1 MAASKIS
8 FKRRAQLTLRD
19 MKRGIP
25 LYIMIAP
32 FMLLFFVFVV
42 YPVLKAIWFSFTDFN
57 VLEKANFVGLR
68 NYQKLFLDDTNFITA
83 IKNTFIIA
91 VIVGPG
97 GYIMSFLLAWMINEL
112 PHKVGTVLTVIF
124 YAPSMA
130 GTAVVAVFAQIFSND
145 SNGYLNAI
153 LRNLGITDEA
163 ILWLSDADVVMVVV
177 ILDAFLRS
185 LGMNDPILWLSDK
198 EFIIVVVILASLWM
212 SMGVGFL
219 SFVAGIKGVDE
230 AQYEAGAID
239 GIRNRWQELWYITLP
254 NMKPQLLFGAVM
266 TITGS
271 LSVGSIGDSLVG
283 FPSPNYASHTIVNH
297 LNDYGSIRMEM
308 GYASAIA
315 VILFLIMIVCN
326 GLIQKLLRKVGT

>member
-1 MAASKIS
+1 MAANKIS

-19 MKRGIP
+19 MKRSIP
-25 LYIMIAP
+25 LYAMIAP

-42 YPVLKAIWFSFTDFN
+42 YPVLKAIWFSFTDYN

-68 NYQKLFLDDTNFITA
+68 NYKKLFLDDSTFITA

-112 PHKVGTVLTVIF
+112 PHKIGTVLTVIF

-130 GTAVVAVFAQIFSND
+130 GTAVITVFAQIFSND

-153 LRNLGITDEA
+153 LRNLGITNEA
-163 ILWLSDADVVMVVV
+163 ILWLSDADV
-177 ILDAFLRS
+177 
-185 LGMNDPILWLSDK
+185 
-198 EFIIVVVILASLWM
+198 IIVVVILASLWM

-266 TITGS
+266 TITSS
-271 LSVGSIGDSLVG
+271 LSVGAIGDSLVG

-315 VILFLIMIVCN
+315 VILFLIMIICN
-326 GLIQKLLRKVGT
+326 MLIQKLLRKVGT

>member
-1 MAASKIS
+1 MAANKIS

-19 MKRGIP
+19 MKRSIP

-32 FMLLFFVFVV
+32 FMLLFAVFVV
-42 YPVLKAIWFSFTDFN
+42 YPVLKAIWYSFTDYN

-68 NYQKLFLDDTNFITA
+68 NYKRLFLDDSTFITA

-91 VIVGPG
+91 VLVGPG
-97 GYIMSFLLAWMINEL
+97 GYILSYLLAWMINEL

-130 GTAVVAVFAQIFSND
+130 GTAVITVFAQIFSND

-153 LRNLGITDEA
+153 LRNLGITQEA
-163 ILWLSDADVVMVVV
+163 ILWLSDADYV
-177 ILDAFLRS
+177 
-185 LGMNDPILWLSDK
+185 
-198 EFIIVVVILASLWM
+198 IVVVILASLWM

-266 TITGS
+266 TITSS

-315 VILFLIMIVCN
+315 VILFLIMIICN
-326 GLIQKLLRKVGT
+326 MLIQKLLRKVGT

>member
-1 MAASKIS
+1 MAAGKIS

-130 GTAVVAVFAQIFSND
+130 GTAVISVFTQIFSND
-145 SNGYLNAI
+145 SNGYLN
-153 LRNLGITDEA
+153 
-163 ILWLSDADVVMVVV
+163 
-177 ILDAFLRS
+177 AFLRS

-315 VILFLIMIVCN
+315 VILFLIMILCN
-326 GLIQKLLRKVGT
+326 MLIQRLLRKVGT

>member
-130 GTAVVAVFAQIFSND
+130 GTAVISVFTQIFSND
-145 SNGYLNAI
+145 SNGYLN
-153 LRNLGITDEA
+153 
-163 ILWLSDADVVMVVV
+163 
-177 ILDAFLRS
+177 AFLRS

-239 GIRNRWQELWYITLP
+239 GIRNRWQELWDITLP

>member
-8 FKRRAQLTLRD
+8 LKRRAELTLRD
-19 MKRGIP
+19 MKRSIP

-32 FMLLFFVFVV
+32 FMLLFFIFVV
-42 YPVLKAIWFSFTDFN
+42 YPVLKAIWFSFTDYN
-57 VLEKANFVGLR
+57 VLEKANFVGLS
-68 NYQKLFLDDTNFITA
+68 NYQKLFLDDSTFITA

-130 GTAVVAVFAQIFSND
+130 GTAVISVFTMIFSND
-145 SNGYLNAI
+145 SNGYLNAM
-153 LRNLGITDEA
+153 LRNLGMTPVK
-163 ILWLSDADVVMVVV
+163 WLSDADYVM
-177 ILDAFLRS
+177 
-185 LGMNDPILWLSDK
+185 
-198 EFIIVVVILASLWM
+198 VVVILASLWM

-239 GIRNRWQELWYITLP
+239 GIRNRWQELWYVTLP

-283 FPSPNYASHTIVNH
+283 FPSPNYATHTIVNH

-315 VILFLIMIVCN
+315 VILFLVMIVCN
-326 GLIQKLLRKVGT
+326 GMIQKLLRKVGT

>member
-1 MAASKIS
+1 MAAKKIS
-8 FKRRAQLTLRD
+8 FQRRAQLTVRD
-19 MKRGIP
+19 MKRSIP
-25 LYIMIAP
+25 LYAMIAP

-42 YPVLKAIWFSFTDFN
+42 YPVLKAMWFSFTDYN
-57 VLEKANFVGLR
+57 VLEKANFIGLT
-68 NYQKLFLDDTNFITA
+68 NYKKLFLDDSTFITA

-112 PHKVGTVLTVIF
+112 PHKVGVVLTVIF

-130 GTAVVAVFAQIFSND
+130 GSAVYAVFGQIFSND

-153 LRNLGITDEA
+153 LRNLGIVDDA
-163 ILWLSDADVVMVVV
+163 ILWLSNSDYVMVVV
-177 ILDAFLRS
+177 
-185 LGMNDPILWLSDK
+185 
-198 EFIIVVVILASLWM
+198 VLASLWM

-239 GIRNRWQELWYITLP
+239 GIRNRWQELWYVTLP

-271 LSVGSIGDSLVG
+271 LSVGAVGDALVG
-283 FPSPNYASHTIVNH
+283 FPSPNYATHTIYNH

-315 VILFLIMIVCN
+315 VILFLIMIICN
-326 GLIQKLLRKVGT
+326 MLIQKLLRKVGT

>member
-1 MAASKIS
+1 MAANKIS
-8 FKRRAQLTLRD
+8 LKRRAQLTLRD
-19 MKRGIP
+19 MKRSIP

-32 FMLLFFVFVV
+32 FMLLFAVFVV
-42 YPVLKAIWFSFTDFN
+42 YPVLKAIWYSFTDYN

-68 NYQKLFLDDTNFITA
+68 NYKRLFLDDSTFITA

-91 VIVGPG
+91 VMVGPG
-97 GYIMSFLLAWMINEL
+97 GYILSYLLAWMINEL

-130 GTAVVAVFAQIFSND
+130 GTAVITVFAQIFSND

-153 LRNLGITDEA
+153 LRNLGITQEA
-163 ILWLSDADVVMVVV
+163 ILWLSDSEYV
-177 ILDAFLRS
+177 
-185 LGMNDPILWLSDK
+185 
-198 EFIIVVVILASLWM
+198 IVVVILASLWM
-212 SMGVGFL
+212 SMGMGFL

-266 TITGS
+266 TITSS
-271 LSVGSIGDSLVG
+271 LSVGTIGDSLVG

-315 VILFLIMIVCN
+315 VILFLIMIICN
-326 GLIQKLLRKVGT
+326 MLIQKLLRKVGT

>member
-8 FKRRAQLTLRD
+8 FKRRAELTLRD
-19 MKRGIP
+19 MKRAIP

-32 FMLLFFVFVV
+32 FMILFFIFVV
-42 YPVLKAIWFSFTDFN
+42 YPVLKAIWFSFTDYN
-57 VLEKANFVGLR
+57 VLEKANFVGLS
-68 NYQKLFLDDTNFITA
+68 NYQKLFLDDSTFITA

-130 GTAVVAVFAQIFSND
+130 GTAGISVFTMIFSND
-145 SNGYLNAI
+145 SNGYLNAM
-153 LRNLGITDEA
+153 LRNLGMTPVK
-163 ILWLSDADVVMVVV
+163 WLSDADYVM
-177 ILDAFLRS
+177 
-185 LGMNDPILWLSDK
+185 
-198 EFIIVVVILASLWM
+198 VVVILASLWM

-239 GIRNRWQELWYITLP
+239 GIRNRWQELWYVTLP

-283 FPSPNYASHTIVNH
+283 FPSPNYATHTIVNH

-315 VILFLIMIVCN
+315 VILFLVMIVCN

>member
-1 MAASKIS
+1 MAGNKIS
-8 FKRRAQLTLRD
+8 MKRRAELTLRD
-19 MKRGIP
+19 MKRSIP
-25 LYIMIAP
+25 LYVMIAP
-32 FMLLFFVFVV
+32 FMILFIVFVV
-42 YPVLKAIWFSFTDFN
+42 YPVLNAIWFSFTDYN
-57 VLEKANFVGLR
+57 VLEKANFVALR
-68 NYQKLFLDDTNFITA
+68 NYQKLFLDDEIFITA

-97 GYIMSFLLAWMINEL
+97 GYVLSFLLAWMINEL
-112 PHKVGTVLTVIF
+112 PHKLGSVLTVIF

-130 GTAVVAVFAQIFSND
+130 GTAVVAVFSQIFSND

-153 LRNLGITDEA
+153 LRNLGLTQETM
-163 ILWLSDADVVMVVV
+163 LWLSDSKLV
-177 ILDAFLRS
+177 
-185 LGMNDPILWLSDK
+185 
-198 EFIIVVVILASLWM
+198 IVVVILASLWM

-219 SFVAGIKGVDE
+219 SFVAGIKGIDE

-266 TITGS
+266 TITSS
-271 LSVGSIGDSLVG
+271 LSVGSVGDSLVG

-315 VILFLIMIVCN
+315 VILFLIMIACN
-326 GLIQKLLRKVGT
+326 MLIQRLIRKVGT

>member
-1 MAASKIS
+1 MAANKIS

-19 MKRGIP
+19 MKRSIP
-25 LYIMIAP
+25 LYAMIAP

-42 YPVLKAIWFSFTDFN
+42 YPVLKAIWFSFTDYN

-68 NYQKLFLDDTNFITA
+68 NYKKLFLDDSTFITA

-112 PHKVGTVLTVIF
+112 PHKIGTVLTVIF

-130 GTAVVAVFAQIFSND
+130 GTAVITVFAQIFSND

-153 LRNLGITDEA
+153 LRNLGITNEA
-163 ILWLSDADVVMVVV
+163 ILWLSDADV
-177 ILDAFLRS
+177 
-185 LGMNDPILWLSDK
+185 
-198 EFIIVVVILASLWM
+198 IIVVVILASLWM

-239 GIRNRWQELWYITLP
+239 GIRNRWQELWYVTLP

-266 TITGS
+266 TITSS

-283 FPSPNYASHTIVNH
+283 FPSPNYATHTIVNH

-308 GYASAIA
+308 GYASAE
-315 VILFLIMIVCN
+315 
-326 GLIQKLLRKVGT
+326 GTIPESRFPRNFSWIFSHGV

>member
-1 MAASKIS
+1 MAANKIS
-8 FKRRAQLTLRD
+8 LKRRAQLTLRD
-19 MKRGIP
+19 MKRSIP

-32 FMLLFFVFVV
+32 FMLLFAVFVV
-42 YPVLKAIWFSFTDFN
+42 YPVLKAIWYSFTDYN

-68 NYQKLFLDDTNFITA
+68 NYKRLFLDDSTFITA

-91 VIVGPG
+91 VMVGPG
-97 GYIMSFLLAWMINEL
+97 GYILSYLLAWMINEL

-130 GTAVVAVFAQIFSND
+130 GTAVITVFAQIFSND

-153 LRNLGITDEA
+153 LRNLGITQEA
-163 ILWLSDADVVMVVV
+163 ILWLSDSEYV
-177 ILDAFLRS
+177 
-185 LGMNDPILWLSDK
+185 
-198 EFIIVVVILASLWM
+198 IVVVILASLWM

-266 TITGS
+266 TITSS
-271 LSVGSIGDSLVG
+271 LSVGTIGDSLVG

-315 VILFLIMIVCN
+315 VILFLIMIICN
-326 GLIQKLLRKVGT
+326 MLIQKLLRKVGT

>member
-8 FKRRAQLTLRD
+8 LKRRAELTLRD
-19 MKRGIP
+19 MKRAIP

-32 FMLLFFVFVV
+32 FMLLFFIFVV
-42 YPVLKAIWFSFTDFN
+42 YPVLKAIWFSFTDYN
-57 VLEKANFVGLR
+57 VLEKANFVGLS
-68 NYQKLFLDDTNFITA
+68 NYQKLFLDDSTFITA

-130 GTAVVAVFAQIFSND
+130 GTAVISVFTMIFSND
-145 SNGYLNAI
+145 SNGYLNAM
-153 LRNLGITDEA
+153 LRNLGMTPVK
-163 ILWLSDADVVMVVV
+163 WLSDADYVM
-177 ILDAFLRS
+177 
-185 LGMNDPILWLSDK
+185 
-198 EFIIVVVILASLWM
+198 VVVILASLWM

-239 GIRNRWQELWYITLP
+239 GIRNRWQELWYVTLP

-283 FPSPNYASHTIVNH
+283 FPSPNYATHTIVNH

-315 VILFLIMIVCN
+315 VILFLVMIVCN

>member
-1 MAASKIS
+1 MAAKKITL
-8 FKRRAQLTLRD
+8 KRRAQLTLRD
-19 MKRGIP
+19 MKRSIP

-32 FMLLFFVFVV
+32 FMLLFAVFVV
-42 YPVLKAIWFSFTDFN
+42 YPVLKAIWYSFTDYN

-68 NYQKLFLDDTNFITA
+68 NYKKLFLDDSTVITA

-91 VIVGPG
+91 VLVGPG
-97 GYIMSFLLAWMINEL
+97 GYILSYLLAWMINEL

-130 GTAVVAVFAQIFSND
+130 GTAVITVFAQIFSND

-153 LRNLGITDEA
+153 LRNLGITQEA
-163 ILWLSDADVVMVVV
+163 ILWLSD
-177 ILDAFLRS
+177 
-185 LGMNDPILWLSDK
+185 SDYV
-198 EFIIVVVILASLWM
+198 IVVVILASLWM

-266 TITGS
+266 TITSS

-315 VILFLIMIVCN
+315 VILFLIMIIAN
-326 GLIQKLLRKVGT
+326 MLIQKLLRKVGT

>member
-1 MAASKIS
+1 MAANKIS
-8 FKRRAQLTLRD
+8 FKRKAQLTLRD
-19 MKRGIP
+19 VKRSIP

-32 FMLLFFVFVV
+32 FMIVFLVFVV
-42 YPVLKAIWFSFTDFN
+42 YPVLKAIWYSFTDYN
-57 VLEKANFVGLR
+57 VLEAANFVGLS
-68 NYQKLFLDDTNFITA
+68 NYKKLFLDDSVFITS

-97 GYIMSFLLAWMINEL
+97 GYILSFLLAWMLNEL
-112 PHKVGTVLTVIF
+112 PHTLGSILTVIF

-130 GTAVVAVFAQIFSND
+130 GTAVVSVFTQIFADD

-153 LRNLGITDEA
+153 LQNLGITKEA
-163 ILWLSDADVVMVVV
+163 ILWLSDSDYV
-177 ILDAFLRS
+177 I
-185 LGMNDPILWLSDK
+185 I
-198 EFIIVVVILASLWM
+198 VVILASLWM
-212 SMGVGFL
+212 SFGVGFL

-271 LSVGSIGDSLVG
+271 LSVGSVGDSLVG

-315 VILFLIMIVCN
+315 VILFLIMILCN
-326 GLIQKLLRKVGT
+326 MLIQKLLRKVGT